1 MNNNKLNIDD
11 YTRELVKKG
20 GVEQPDANFTKNV
33 MSQILKDPSVKL
45 NFVSKDDKQSNIW
58 LIIAVGVMILGYS
71 VYYFVANG
79 FNFTSLTGSIET
91 PAYFKV
97 LTDFFSKLFNE
108 LSLSPYILLA
118 VVGVVVLVV
127 LDKTIVRYLYSI

>member
-1 MNNNKLNIDD
+1 MNSNKLNIDS

-20 GVEQPDANFTKNV
+20 GVEQPSDNFTKNV
-33 MSQILKDPSVKL
+33 MSQILKNPSVKL

-58 LIIAVGVMILGYS
+58 LFISIGAMIIGYS
-71 VYYFVANG
+71 LFYFIKNG
-79 FNFTSLTGSIET
+79 FSFTSISETVET
-91 PAYFKV
+91 PIYFKV
-97 LTDFFSKLFNE
+97 LADFFSNLFNE

-118 VVGVVVLVV
+118 VIGVIVLVI

>member
-1 MNNNKLNIDD
+1 MNDNKLNIDN

-20 GVEQPDANFTKNV
+20 GLEHPDANFTKNV
-33 MSQILKDPSVKL
+33 MSRILKDPSVKL

-58 LIIAVGVMILGYS
+58 LFISIGAMIIGYS
-71 VYYFVANG
+71 LFYFIKNG
-79 FNFTSLTGSIET
+79 FNFSSVET
-91 PAYFKV
+91 PGFLKV
-97 LTDFFSKLFNE
+97 FMGFFSNLFNE

-118 VVGVVVLVV
+118 VIGVIVLVV

>member
-1 MNNNKLNIDD
+1 MNSNKLNIDS

-20 GVEQPDANFTKNV
+20 GIEQPGDNFTKNV

-58 LIIAVGVMILGYS
+58 LFIAIGVMILGYS
-71 VYYFVANG
+71 VFYYVENG
-79 FNFTSLTGSIET
+79 FNFTSLADSIET
-91 PAYFKV
+91 PGYFKV
-97 LTDFFSKLFNE
+97 LANFFSNLFNE

-118 VVGVVVLVV
+118 VIGIIVLVV